1 MLKWK
6 KSAAVIAA
14 AMLIQTLTQ
23 GFVTAGAESVSKPY
37 DSTVRVFEDFEGY
50 ANEGAEGETLFTGTA
65 AEKTYTL
72 GSYLRLT
79 VKGENNKV
87 EIVTDPATNSKAMK
101 LTYSGEGSIVLE
113 NFFRGNANP
122 KDYGADVIAKSGCKA
137 KFEHYASHSWL
148 KTFNAIVDYQNWYG
162 IARTSGY
169 GDALSI
175 NNPAKGGLTT
185 FAEEMTSK
193 YSEEYLNTELL
204 YNSQSKNTVIT
215 EPNKEVKIIGNN
227 THLPGEQRF
236 ELSDKSKAVNANYCG
251 PDDAANPT
259 VIWLDDLYFEIIDFN
274 VKHIN
279 VGGFAAEKSP
289 ADIPVNAPIEVR
301 FNDDCGDSALNKDNY
316 SLTDASSNAVD
327 FEIQRADGKNI
338 RILPQKQAM
347 GVKYTFT
354 VKAGI
359 AAAADDN
366 VVVLNNNTVTY
377 TTSESGLVF
386 KGYVEDLRFDDWEDT
401 IVEMK
406 NVASGSD
413 AYDCLNGKIRLQ
425 RANAAD
431 LVSIETDPTTNSKA
445 FRIKRNATGSPE
457 TRCLFVLPNA
467 YESGKIVVNLDM
479 RVVEMPNG
487 GSMLNFG
494 SSTTEGTSS
503 KWYNIIYS
511 PYWYANNQASGN
523 WGNSGHFEGKPSTP
537 VMMSIDYTNN
547 KFIGEVY
554 RNYGDTAES
563 YQQRS
568 WDFGTPNR
576 TDGTQNVKYMV
587 LGQVSGS
594 KGDIWYDNIR
604 VAYYD
609 YMDLA
614 VEDISIPD
622 TRAAIDDEITLTFN
636 AEVSDDDLTT
646 DKIGIITE
654 VDGDFVKVD
663 CDIKKDGNKVIL
675 TPKEKLNYNTSYM
688 VNIPQGLTAKSADV
702 KPTENDYM
710 YSFTTAAKDI
720 GFDKMS
726 AKLSEDKN
734 TVTVSGEL
742 YSISGQDTEYQII
755 AAVYNESGRLVT
767 AARGNSGMLSKNS
780 AADINISLAAGERG
794 KVVKVFAW
802 SGLNDMSPIIGKQEL
817 DCGK

>member
-50 ANEGAEGETLFTGTA
+50 TNEGAEGETLFTGTA

-122 KDYGADVIAKSGCKA
+122 KDYSADVIAKSGCKA

-148 KTFNAIVDYQNWYG
+148 KTFNAIVDWQNWYG
-162 IARTSGY
+162 IARIIGY
-169 GDALSI
+169 GDSLAIAEKDGRL
-175 NNPAKGGLTT
+175 NT
-185 FAEEMTSK
+185 FADGMTTT
-193 YSEEYLNTELL
+193 YSHEYLSTEML
-204 YNSQSKNTVIT
+204 YNSKNKDTVIT
-215 EPNKEVKIIGNN
+215 EPNKEVKITGGNTN
-227 THLPGEQRF
+227 LPGAQRF
-236 ELSDKSKAVNANYCG
+236 ELIDASAAIKPNYVG
-251 PDDAANPT
+251 PGDAANPT

-316 SLTDASSNAVD
+316 SLTDASGNAVD

-366 VVVLNNNTVTY
+366 VVVLNDNTVTY
-377 TTSESGLVF
+377 TTSESGLIF

-767 AARGNSGMLSKNS
+767 AARGNSGTLSKNS
-780 AADINISLAAGERG
+780 AADINISLAAGESG
-794 KVVKVFAW
+794 KVVKVFA
-802 SGLNDMSPIIGKQEL
+802 
-817 DCGK
+817 

>member
-1 MLKWK
+1 
-6 KSAAVIAA
+6 
-14 AMLIQTLTQ
+14 
-23 GFVTAGAESVSKPY
+23 
-37 DSTVRVFEDFEGY
+37 
-50 ANEGAEGETLFTGTA
+50 
-65 AEKTYTL
+65 
-72 GSYLRLT
+72 
-79 VKGENNKV
+79 
-87 EIVTDPATNSKAMK
+87 MK

-148 KTFNAIVDYQNWYG
+148 KTFNAIVDWQNWYG
-162 IARTSGY
+162 IARIIGY
-169 GDALSI
+169 GDSLAI
-175 NNPAKGGLTT
+175 AKKDGRLNT
-185 FAEEMTSK
+185 FADGMTTT
-193 YSEEYLNTELL
+193 YSHEYLSTEML
-204 YNSQSKNTVIT
+204 YNSKNKDTVIT
-215 EPNKEVKIIGNN
+215 EPNKEVKITGGNTN
-227 THLPGEQRF
+227 LPGAQRF
-236 ELSDKSKAVNANYCG
+236 ELIDASAAIKPNYVG
-251 PDDAANPT
+251 PGDAANPT

-316 SLTDASSNAVD
+316 SLTDASGNAVD

-338 RILPQKQAM
+338 SILPQKQAM

-413 AYDCLNGKIRLQ
+413 TYDCLNGKIRLQ

-431 LVSIETDPTTNSKA
+431 SVSIKTDPTTKSKA
-445 FRIKRNATGSPE
+445 LRIKRNATGSPE
-457 TRCLFVLPNA
+457 TRGLFVLPNA

-547 KFIGEVY
+547 KFIGETY

-636 AEVSDDDLTT
+636 AEVSDADLTT

-767 AARGNSGMLSKNS
+767 AARGNSGTLSKNS
-780 AADINISLAAGERG
+780 VADINISLAAGESG
-794 KVVKVFAW
+794 KVVKIFAW
-802 SGLNDMSPIIGKQEL
+802 SGLNDMSPIIGNQEL

>member
-50 ANEGAEGETLFTGTA
+50 TNEGAEGETLFTGTA
-65 AEKTYTL
+65 AAKTYTL

-79 VKGENNKV
+79 VQGENNKV

-122 KDYGADVIAKSGCKA
+122 KDYSADVIAKSGCKA

-148 KTFNAIVDYQNWYG
+148 KTFNAIVDWQNWYG
-162 IARTSGY
+162 IARIIGY
-169 GDALSI
+169 GDSLAI
-175 NNPAKGGLTT
+175 AKKDGRLNT
-185 FAEEMTSK
+185 FADGMTTT
-193 YSEEYLNTELL
+193 YSHEYLSTEML
-204 YNSQSKNTVIT
+204 YNSKNKDTVIT
-215 EPNKEVKIIGNN
+215 EPNKEVKITGGNTN
-227 THLPGEQRF
+227 LPGAQRF
-236 ELSDKSKAVNANYCG
+236 ELIDASAAIKPNYVG
-251 PDDAANPT
+251 PGDAANPT

-316 SLTDASSNAVD
+316 SLTDASGNAVD

-366 VVVLNNNTVTY
+366 VVVLNDNTVTY

-401 IVEMK
+401 TVEMK
-406 NVASGSD
+406 DVASGSD

-431 LVSIETDPTTNSKA
+431 LVSIETDPTTKSKA
-445 FRIKRNATGSPE
+445 LRIKRNATSSPE
-457 TRCLFVLPNA
+457 TRCLLVLPEA

-511 PYWYANNQASGN
+511 PYWYANKQASGN
-523 WGNSGHFEGKPSTP
+523 WGNSGNFEGKPSSP

-554 RNYGDTAES
+554 RDYSDTAES

-767 AARGNSGMLSKNS
+767 AARGNSGTLSKNS
-780 AADINISLAAGERG
+780 AADINISLAAGESG

-802 SGLNDMSPIIGKQEL
+802 SGLNDMSPIIGIQEL

>member
-6 KSAAVIAA
+6 KSAAVIVA
-14 AMLIQTLTQ
+14 AMLIQTLPQ

-50 ANEGAEGETLFTGTA
+50 ANEGTEGETLFIGTTA
-65 AEKTYTL
+65 KKTYKL
-72 GSYLRLT
+72 GSYLGLT
-79 VKGENNKV
+79 VEGENNKV

-148 KTFNAIVDYQNWYG
+148 KTFNAIVDWQNWYG
-162 IARTSGY
+162 IARIIGY
-169 GDALSI
+169 GDSLAIAGKDGRL
-175 NNPAKGGLTT
+175 NT
-185 FAEEMTSK
+185 FADGMTTT
-193 YSEEYLNTELL
+193 YSHEYLSTEML
-204 YNSQSKNTVIT
+204 YNSKNKDTVIT
-215 EPNKEVKIIGNN
+215 EPNKEVKITGNN

-301 FNDDCGDSALNKDNY
+301 FNDDCGDSVLNKDNY
-316 SLTDASSNAVD
+316 SLTDASGNAVD

-386 KGYVEDLRFDDWEDT
+386 KGYVEELSFDDWEDT
-401 IVEMK
+401 TVEMK
-406 NVASGSD
+406 DVASGSD
-413 AYDCLNGKIRLQ
+413 AYTALDGKIRLQ

-431 LVSIETDPTTNSKA
+431 SITIATDPTTKSKA
-445 FRIKRNATGSPE
+445 LRIKRNATGSPE
-457 TRCLFVLPNA
+457 TRCLFVLPNS
-467 YESGKIVVNLDM
+467 YESGKIVVNMDM

-523 WGNSGHFEGKPSTP
+523 WGNSGHFEGKPSSP

-554 RNYGDTAES
+554 RDYSDTKG

-609 YMDLA
+609 YMNLE

-622 TRAAIDDEITLTFN
+622 TRAAIDDAITLTFN

-688 VNIPQGLTAKSADV
+688 VNIPQGLSSALANV

-755 AAVYNESGRLVT
+755 AAVYDESGRLVT
-767 AARGNSGMLSKNS
+767 AARGNSGTLSKNS
-780 AADINISLAAGERG
+780 VADINISLAAGESG

-802 SGLNDMSPIIGKQEL
+802 SGLNDMSPIIGNQEL

>member
-6 KSAAVIAA
+6 KSAAVIVA
-14 AMLIQTLTQ
+14 AMLIQTLPQ

-50 ANEGAEGETLFTGTA
+50 ANEGAEGETLFTGTTA
-65 AEKTYTL
+65 KKTYKL
-72 GSYLRLT
+72 GSYLGLT
-79 VKGENNKV
+79 VEGENNKV

-148 KTFNAIVDYQNWYG
+148 KTFNAIVDWQNWYG
-162 IARTSGY
+162 IARIIGY
-169 GDALSI
+169 GDSLAIAGKDGRL
-175 NNPAKGGLTT
+175 NT
-185 FAEEMTSK
+185 FADGMTTT
-193 YSEEYLNTELL
+193 YSHEYLSTEML

-236 ELSDKSKAVNANYCG
+236 ELSDKSKAVNENYCG
-251 PDDAANPT
+251 PDDAENPT

-316 SLTDASSNAVD
+316 SLTDALGNAVD

-366 VVVLNNNTVTY
+366 VVVLNDNTVTY
-377 TTSESGLVF
+377 TTSESGLIF

-406 NVASGSD
+406 DVASGSD
-413 AYDCLNGKIRLQ
+413 AYTALDGKIRLQ

-431 LVSIETDPTTNSKA
+431 SVSIETDPTTKSKA
-445 FRIKRNATGSPE
+445 LRIKRNATSSPE

-523 WGNSGHFEGKPSTP
+523 WGNSGHFEGKPSSP

-554 RNYGDTAES
+554 RDYSDTKG

-609 YMDLA
+609 YMNLE

-622 TRAAIDDEITLTFN
+622 TRAAIDDAITLTFN

-654 VDGDFVKVD
+654 VDGDFVNVD
-663 CDIKKDGNKVIL
+663 CGIKKDGNKVIL
-675 TPKEKLNYNTSYM
+675 TPKEKLNYNASYM
-688 VNIPQGLTAKSADV
+688 VNIPQGLTAKTANV

-755 AAVYNESGRLVT
+755 AAVYDESGRLVT
-767 AARGNSGMLSKNS
+767 AARGNSGTLSKNN
-780 AADINISLAAGERG
+780 AADINISLAAGESG

-802 SGLNDMSPIIGKQEL
+802 SGLNDMSPIIGNQEL

>member
-6 KSAAVIAA
+6 KSAAVIVA
-14 AMLIQTLTQ
+14 AMLIQTLPQ

-65 AEKTYTL
+65 AAKTYTL

-79 VKGENNKV
+79 VQGENNKV

-101 LTYSGEGSIVLE
+101 LTYSGMGQIIVNNLFKGQ
-113 NFFRGNANP
+113 NSNYA
-122 KDYGADVIAKSGCKA
+122 ADVIAKSGCKA

-148 KTFNAIVDYQNWYG
+148 KTFNAIVDWQNWYG
-162 IARTSGY
+162 IARIIGY
-169 GDALSI
+169 GDSLAIAGKDGRL
-175 NNPAKGGLTT
+175 NT
-185 FAEEMTSK
+185 FADGMTTT
-193 YSEEYLNTELL
+193 YSHEYLSTEML
-204 YNSQSKNTVIT
+204 YNSKNKDTVIT
-215 EPNKEVKIIGNN
+215 EPNKEVKITGGNTN
-227 THLPGEQRF
+227 LPGAQRF
-236 ELSDKSKAVNANYCG
+236 ELIDASAAIKPNYVG
-251 PDDAANPT
+251 PGDAENPT

-301 FNDDCGDSALNKDNY
+301 FNDDCGDSVLNKDNY
-316 SLTDASSNAVD
+316 SLTDASGNAVD

-377 TTSESGLVF
+377 TTSESGLIF

-406 NVASGSD
+406 DVANGGG
-413 AYDCLNGKIRLQ
+413 AYTALDGKIRLQ

-431 LVSIETDPTTNSKA
+431 SITIATDLATKSKA
-445 FRIKRNATGSPE
+445 LRIKRNATGSPE
-457 TRCLFVLPNA
+457 TRCLLVLPEA

-479 RVVEMPNG
+479 RVVEMPDS
-487 GSMLNFG
+487 GSMLSFG
-494 SSTTEGTSS
+494 SSSSEGSAWINQWKNTI
-503 KWYNIIYS
+503 KGGG
-511 PYWYANNQASGN
+511 YWCPKDDISDH
-523 WGNSGHFEGKPSTP
+523 WGGSDKYEGKQAGP

-547 KFIGEVY
+547 TFTGEAY
-554 RNYGDTAES
+554 RNYGDSTEQ
-563 YQQRS
+563 YQQKS
-568 WDFGTPNR
+568 WDFGTPSKDNR
-576 TDGTQNVKYMV
+576 TENIKYMV

-609 YMDLA
+609 YMNLE

-622 TRAAIDDEITLTFN
+622 TCAAIDDAITLTFN

-646 DKIGIITE
+646 EKIGIITE

-663 CDIKKDGNKVIL
+663 SDIKKDGNKVIL
-675 TPKEKLNYNTSYM
+675 TPKEKLNYNASYM
-688 VNIPQGLTAKSADV
+688 VNIPQGLTAKTANV

-755 AAVYNESGRLVT
+755 AAVYDESGRLVT
-767 AARGNSGMLSKNS
+767 AARGNSGTLSKNS
-780 AADINISLAAGERG
+780 VADINISLAAGESG
-794 KVVKVFAW
+794 KVVKIFAW
-802 SGLNDMSPIIGKQEL
+802 SGLNDMSPIIGNQEL

>member
-6 KSAAVIAA
+6 KSAAVIVA
-14 AMLIQTLTQ
+14 AMLIQTLPQ

-37 DSTVRVFEDFEGY
+37 DSTVRVFENFEGY
-50 ANEGAEGETLFTGTA
+50 ANEGAEGETLFTGTTA
-65 AEKTYTL
+65 KKTYKL
-72 GSYLRLT
+72 GSYLGLT
-79 VKGENNKV
+79 VEGENNKV

-113 NFFRGNANP
+113 NFFHGNANP

-162 IARTSGY
+162 IARIIGY
-169 GDALSI
+169 GDSLAIAGKDGRL
-175 NNPAKGGLTT
+175 NT
-185 FAEEMTSK
+185 FADGMTSK
-193 YSEEYLNTELL
+193 YSHEYLSTELL

-316 SLTDASSNAVD
+316 SLTDASGNAVD

-366 VVVLNNNTVTY
+366 VVVLNDNTVTY
-377 TTSESGLVF
+377 TTSESGLIF

-413 AYDCLNGKIRLQ
+413 AYTALDGKIRLQ

-431 LVSIETDPTTNSKA
+431 SVSIETDPTTKSKA
-445 FRIKRNATGSPE
+445 LRIKRNATGSPE
-457 TRCLFVLPNA
+457 TRCLLVLPNA

-523 WGNSGHFEGKPSTP
+523 WGNSGHFEGKPSSP

-554 RNYGDTAES
+554 RDYSDTKG

-609 YMDLA
+609 YMNLE

-622 TRAAIDDEITLTFN
+622 TRAAIDDAITLTFN

-646 DKIGIITE
+646 EKIGIITE

-675 TPKEKLNYNTSYM
+675 TPKEKLNYNASYM
-688 VNIPQGLTAKSADV
+688 VNIPQGLTAKTANV

-755 AAVYNESGRLVT
+755 AAVYDESGRLVT
-767 AARGNSGMLSKNS
+767 AARGNSGTLSKNS
-780 AADINISLAAGERG
+780 VADINISLAAGESG

-802 SGLNDMSPIIGKQEL
+802 SGLNDMSPIIGNQEL